1 MERNELVA
9 IENLKKGIYTAVNDS
24 GLSVATV
31 YYVFKDIFNEIIVIY
46 NNEIKAIAEEM
57 EKEKE
62 NLKVVEEEKED

>member
-1 MERNELVA
+1 MERNELIA

-46 NNEIKAIAEEM
+46 NNQMRAIAEEM

-62 NLKVVEEEKED
+62 SPEVEIEKED

>member
-1 MERNELVA
+1 MERNELIA

-31 YYVFKDIFNEIIVIY
+31 YYVFKDIFNEIIVTY
-46 NNEIKAIAEEM
+46 NNQMRAIAEEM

-62 NLKVVEEEKED
+62 SSEVEVEKED

>member
-1 MERNELVA
+1 MERNELIA

-31 YYVFKDIFNEIIVIY
+31 YYVFKDIFNEIIVTY
-46 NNEIKAIAEEM
+46 NNQIRAIAEEM

-62 NLKVVEEEKED
+62 SPEVEVEKED

>member
-1 MERNELVA
+1 MERNELIA

-31 YYVFKDIFNEIIVIY
+31 YYVFKDIFNEIIVTY
-46 NNEIKAIAEEM
+46 NNQMRAIVEEM

-62 NLKVVEEEKED
+62 SPEVEVEKED